1 MMRTGFSI
9 NKLANELVGLAEP
22 EKKGIARGRGQDLLA
37 AARRMDDAPHTHNG
51 NISLAN
57 F

>member
-1 MMRTGFSI
+1 MRTGFSI